1 VDVDQRPGCYR
12 HPDRRAGVR
21 CRRCERPICP
31 DCMVTASVGHQ
42 CPECVHRSGDDVRRY
57 RARPS
62 TDAIPVTLTLVVI
75 NVAVYLVTGLG
86 AGSGM
91 LGVNRG
97 DALSTNIL
105 NKGILWGPAVREGEW
120 WRLVTGGFLHAGLV
134 HLAFNMLALWSIGAV
149 VERTF
154 GPVRMLAIYG
164 TSLLAGSLVVL
175 IMAPDTP
182 TLGASG
188 AVFGLFGCVFVVTAL
203 RAGKQLAWQRFGG
216 LLILN
221 GLISLAPGISLGG
234 HLGGF
239 VAGAAIGWC
248 MDQLPRRTGRSWAPL
263 AVCAVLAVGCVVG
276 SLVAARSLAT
286 SSPAVVDSL

>member
-1 VDVDQRPGCYR
+1 
-12 HPDRRAGVR
+12 
-21 CRRCERPICP
+21 
-31 DCMVTASVGHQ
+31 MVTAAVGHQ
-42 CPECVHRSGDDVRRY
+42 CPECVRRSGDDVRRP
-57 RARPS
+57 RGQRPMA
-62 TDAIPVTLTLVVI
+62 AIPVTMVLIVV

-91 LGVNRG
+91 LGVDRG
-97 DALSTNIL
+97 DALGTDVL

-120 WRLVTGGFLHAGLV
+120 WRLVTGGFLHAGVL
-134 HLAFNMLALWSIGAV
+134 HLAFNLLALWTIGGV

-154 GPVRMLAIYG
+154 GPVRMLATSG

-175 IMAPDTP
+175 VLTPDTP

-216 LLILN
+216 LLIVN

-248 MDQLPRRTGRSWAPL
+248 LDQLPRRTGRPWAPL
-263 AVCAVLAVGCVVG
+263 AVCAALAVGCVVG
-276 SLVAARSLAT
+276 SIVVADARAT
-286 SSPAVVDSL
+286 SAPGVVDSL

>member
-1 VDVDQRPGCYR
+1 MV
-12 HPDRRAGVR
+12 AG
-21 CRRCERPICP
+21 
-31 DCMVTASVGHQ
+31 SVGHQ
-42 CPECVHRSGDDVRRY
+42 CPECVRRSGDDVRRFSGQ
-57 RARPS
+57 RSMA
-62 TDAIPVTLTLVVI
+62 AIPVTMTLIAV

-86 AGSGM
+86 AGSGT
-91 LGVNRG
+91 LGVTRG
-97 DALSTNIL
+97 DALSADVL
-105 NKGILWGPAVREGEW
+105 NEGLLWGPAVREGEW

-134 HLAFNMLALWSIGAV
+134 HVAFNMLALWSIGGV

-154 GPVRMLAIYG
+154 GAVRMLAIYG

-175 IMAPDTP
+175 LMTPDTP

-216 LLILN
+216 LLIVN

-248 MDQLPRRTGRSWAPL
+248 MDQLPRRTGLSWAPL

-276 SLVAARSLAT
+276 SLAAAQSLAT
-286 SSPAVVDSL
+286 SYPGIVDSL